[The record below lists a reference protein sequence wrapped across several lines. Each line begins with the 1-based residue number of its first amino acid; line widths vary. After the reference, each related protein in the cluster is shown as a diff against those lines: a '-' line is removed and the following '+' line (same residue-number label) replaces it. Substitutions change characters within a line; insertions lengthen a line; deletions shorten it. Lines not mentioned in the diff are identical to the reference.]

1 MHVLRDF
8 LQFRYKIINEFEKNI
23 AIIEKKKLKFDFKGK
38 IKNYKNFE
46 KKTKKKNINLNSR
59 YLGLGQL
66 PSPS

>member
-23 AIIEKKKLKFDFKGK
+23 AIIEKKNLNLISRAKLKI
-38 IKNYKNFE
+38 IKTL
-46 KKTKKKNINLNSR
+46 KKKAKKKNINLDSR